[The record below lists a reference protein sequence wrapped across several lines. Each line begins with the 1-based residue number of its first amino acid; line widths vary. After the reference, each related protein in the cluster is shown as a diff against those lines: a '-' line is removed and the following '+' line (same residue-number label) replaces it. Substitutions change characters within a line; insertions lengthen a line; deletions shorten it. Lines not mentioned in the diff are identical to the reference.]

1 MAGAG
6 MKQGL
11 STVGAVIVG
20 IVAFVLALKLL
31 GAALKLVAIGIG
43 LAIAIAIFLAL
54 KKGGGRA

>member
-1 MAGAG
+1 